1 VARFGREEIPCVTLV
16 KNSSLNPHRNSK
28 LPRHVTETKKPFMKH
43 MFKKP
48 DVGFSAEADDAG
60 RSASGRNLEAVKIL
74 NL

>member
-1 VARFGREEIPCVTLV
+1 
-16 KNSSLNPHRNSK
+16 
-28 LPRHVTETKKPFMKH
+28 